1 MLGGVSGI
9 SLTPLATSAY
19 YYEAEAGGWNEVPPT
34 WVPPLRSTL
43 GSLLTFASPAE
54 VYAIYGSGFFPILL
68 LFLVGLVC
76 LRANAGDRLGRPGRW
91 SFMLTFVGLA
101 MNLVGNVTDYWLGE
115 KVLGQ
120 VLWGGSFAIFTLL
133 GTLVL
138 ITGLVLL
145 GLSALRMQALPRW
158 IAWPLIILPP
168 SGILLTFWGIK
179 HTPSATMLPLSIA
192 WILLGYVLWSKSG
205 VPVERAA
212 PVG

>member
-1 MLGGVSGI
+1 MMGGVLAVV
-9 SLTPLATSAY
+9 LTPFATFAGWLAGPDQTT
-19 YYEAEAGGWNEVPPT
+19 PPT
-34 WVPPLRSTL
+34 YPDMPWAQLIEPLVTPFL
-43 GSLLTFASPAE
+43 GFATYEE
-54 VYAIYGSGFFPILL
+54 VYATYGKVFFLVYL
-68 LFLVGLVC
+68 LFLIGMVGLHARVGEHIRRSGK
-76 LRANAGDRLGRPGRW
+76 LAFRLA
-91 SFMLTFVGLA
+91 FVGLA

-192 WILLGYVLWSKSG
+192 WILLGYVLLAEKWRPG
-205 VPVERAA
+205 
-212 PVG
+212 